1 MGQWGPDVQWEARRE
16 GTVAL
21 GVPTG
26 RPRVWTGPIHRR
38 GSVARGGEAL
48 SWLLRHSRGRGDL
61 HTLPHCTQDRVGI

>member
-1 MGQWGPDVQWEARRE
+1 M
-16 GTVAL
+16 AL